1 MNFMLQI
8 CSGSLPSNQTEIYCH
23 VYESYYCMPVPTYA
37 FEWGACD
44 LISLFPSFSFFFL
57 LFTFVFCYFPLCL
70 CSLSV
75 KTGRSRGAI
84 IPVRFSI
91 DLYCF
96 TTVFATVFRLFCG

>member
-57 LFTFVFCYFPLCL
+57 LFPSFHLRFLLFP
-70 CSLSV
+70 
-75 KTGRSRGAI
+75 
-84 IPVRFSI
+84 P
-91 DLYCF
+91 
-96 TTVFATVFRLFCG
+96 LFMLIVGENW